1 MIIISITNIK
11 IGISFDIFFILFLLL
26 LFNYYVS
33 ARELEERVNTVK
45 SDLDKMSA
53 HIDLKTPKLRPWD
66 DAQLGKLQDLLN
78 EIE

>member
-1 MIIISITNIK
+1 MNS
-11 IGISFDIFFILFLLL
+11 GLSFHKGL
-26 LFNYYVS
+26 YVFS

>member
-1 MIIISITNIK
+1 MNS
-11 IGISFDIFFILFLLL
+11 GLSFHKELLR
-26 LFNYYVS
+26 VS

-66 DAQLGKLQDLLN
+66 DATIR
-78 EIE
+78 EITGPFK